1 MFSPFI
7 EGIFY
12 LGEAIVTKIK
22 LCFFHKKDKYNKTKM
37 NYIEYYRENV
47 FPIEERY
54 ASILAVLFI
63 SLALNC
69 IYPIMTVIMAVTLL
83 LYQLMDKL
91 MIIKVYN
98 KPLNF

>member
-1 MFSPFI
+1 
-7 EGIFY
+7 
-12 LGEAIVTKIK
+12 
-22 LCFFHKKDKYNKTKM
+22 M
-37 NYIEYYRENV
+37 NYIKHYRENV

-69 IYPIMTVIMAVTLL
+69 VYPIMTVIMAVSLL
-83 LYQLMDKL
+83 LFLLMDKL
-91 MIIKVYN
+91 MIIKAYN